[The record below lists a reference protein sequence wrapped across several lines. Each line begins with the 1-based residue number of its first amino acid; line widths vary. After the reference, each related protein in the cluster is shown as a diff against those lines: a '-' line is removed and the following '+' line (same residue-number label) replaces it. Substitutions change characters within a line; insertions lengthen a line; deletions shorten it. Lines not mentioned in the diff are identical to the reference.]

1 MSKFFPLIFINSI
14 TTSLTTLAI
23 TYIYNLY
30 IISVKTNKDQNNKIE
45 LLYKQL
51 SSLEERMQDMQMYIE
66 EIEDKLDKKHTKF
79 IESNYDLNNKLDEF
93 ITSNYDI
100 YT

>member
-14 TTSLTTLAI
+14 TTTLTTYAI
-23 TYIYNLY
+23 TYIYNMY
-30 IISVKTNKDQNNKIE
+30 IISVKTNKEQNNKIE

-51 SSLEERMQDMQMYIE
+51 SYLEERMQDMQLYIE

-79 IESNYDLNNKLDEF
+79 VESSYDLNNKLDEF

>member
-14 TTSLTTLAI
+14 TTTLTTLAI
-23 TYIYNLY
+23 TYLYNLY
-30 IISVKTNKDQNNKIE
+30 IISLKTNKEQNAKIE

-51 SSLEERMQDMQMYIE
+51 SSLNETIQDMQLYIE
-66 EIEDKLDKKHTKF
+66 EIEDKIDKKHIKF
-79 IESNYDLNNKLDEF
+79 IESNSDLSSKLDEF

>member
-1 MSKFFPLIFINSI
+1 MSKLFPLIFINSI
-14 TTSLTTLAI
+14 TTTFTTLAI
-23 TYIYNLY
+23 TYLYNLY
-30 IISVKTNKDQNNKIE
+30 IISVKTNKEQDNKIE

-51 SSLEERMQDMQMYIE
+51 SSLEEKMQDMQMYIE

-79 IESNYDLNNKLDEF
+79 IESSYDLNNKLDEF

>member
-1 MSKFFPLIFINSI
+1 M
-14 TTSLTTLAI
+14 
-23 TYIYNLY
+23 TYLYNLY
-30 IISVKTNKDQNNKIE
+30 IIKTNKEQNNKIE

-51 SSLEERMQDMQMYIE
+51 SSLEERMQYMQLYIE

-79 IESNYDLNNKLDEF
+79 IESNSDLSNKLDEF
-93 ITSNYDI
+93 ITCNYDI

>member
-1 MSKFFPLIFINSI
+1 M
-14 TTSLTTLAI
+14 
-23 TYIYNLY
+23 Y
-30 IISVKTNKDQNNKIE
+30 IISVKTNKEQNNKIE

-51 SSLEERMQDMQMYIE
+51 SYLEERMQDMQLYIE

-79 IESNYDLNNKLDEF
+79 VESSYDLNNKLDEF

>member
-1 MSKFFPLIFINSI
+1 MSKFFPFIFINSI
-14 TTSLTTLAI
+14 TTTFTTLAI
-23 TYIYNLY
+23 TYLYNLY
-30 IISVKTNKDQNNKIE
+30 IIKTNKEQNNKIE

-51 SSLEERMQDMQMYIE
+51 SSLEERMQYMQLYIE
-66 EIEDKLDKKHTKF
+66 EIEDKLDKKHTRF
-79 IESNYDLNNKLDEF
+79 IESNSDLSNKLDEF

>member
-14 TTSLTTLAI
+14 TTTLTTLAM
-23 TYIYNLY
+23 TYLYNLY
-30 IISVKTNKDQNNKIE
+30 IIKTNKEQNNKIE

-51 SSLEERMQDMQMYIE
+51 SSLEERMQYMQLYIE
-66 EIEDKLDKKHTKF
+66 EIEDKLDKKHTRF
-79 IESNYDLNNKLDEF
+79 IESNSDLSNKLDEF
-93 ITSNYDI
+93 ITCNYDI